1 MVKNFRLQ
9 KCGLR
14 NDVAQTLLC
23 IFTAFKKVIKMSSFW
38 QKLWLET
45 ETVGFFN
52 TILNSQNKEIGKM
65 HLVAQRL
72 LCIIA
77 AFKKKTFI
85 VNITDSP
92 LWRLVAVGIIK

>member
-1 MVKNFRLQ
+1 MLVKDLRLQ

-14 NDVAQTLLC
+14 NEVAQTLLC
-23 IFTAFKKVIKMSSFW
+23 IFTACKMVIKMSSFW

-52 TILNSQNKEIGKM
+52 TILNSKTKKIGKI

-72 LCIIA
+72 LCIIT
-77 AFKKKTFI
+77 AFKKAFNWAI
-85 VNITDSP
+85 C
-92 LWRLVAVGIIK
+92 